1 MSPEELNRLRADGAL
16 LRSIIGRRVK
26 LRKAGHQ
33 WKGCCPFHN
42 ENTASFIVYS
52 DAVAHYHCFG
62 CSAHGT
68 VFDFVMAT
76 EHVDFTEAARRAA
89 AEAGMAESNT
99 RKSSNGEQEGDIWE
113 PMVPPPAGA
122 PKPDATQ
129 LRCDMLHEYCS
140 VDDQILY
147 YIRRVE
153 AKDGKPKQFY
163 PLTYGVLNGRTG
175 WHSRAPSEPRAL
187 YGLNR
192 LSHAPPDATVIL
204 CEGEKAADAAQRM
217 FPNIVVMTW
226 PGGAKADCKADFNVI
241 ANYSVILWPDA
252 DEPGRAVMSRIAQRL
267 SHVQILD
274 TTDLPDGFDAAD
286 LEHDD
291 VDDADAW
298 LTARL
303 HRPDRTV
310 DHQLPEIG
318 AANGA
323 SPLSGDGDIADGDVG
338 DRLADNSQVG
348 GDQGGGHQAGDNGA
362 RGELPVD
369 DEQSDGC
376 RSEQQARA
384 PSEQLREDTTIDVLV
399 EIAMLGP
406 NLTLTKLIR
415 MFNRKYAVAN
425 EGGKA
430 VVIWAIHDP
439 LLKRDRHE
447 RASFVDFERFY
458 QNHKLSV
465 IVKNGKTKTLVTKSF
480 GTWWLDNPRRRQ
492 YLGGVVFDPAY
503 RTSPGTLNLW
513 RGWTVTPKPGD
524 WSLMRDHIKHVI
536 CGGRIEIYNYVIR
549 WLAHMVQ
556 KPHLAAEG
564 AIVLRGLKGTGK
576 GMLGKW
582 LLRLCGQHGL
592 HIVNASHLTG
602 RFSGHLRDAIFI
614 FADEAFFAGDKQ
626 HEGVLKAIITEG
638 SLLIEAKYRTPVMA
652 ANMLHLLLA
661 SNSTWVIPASHDERR
676 YLMLDVAADKKGD
689 TTYFG
694 RLDRQME
701 HGGLAAMLHNLLSM
715 DLGDFHPRAVP
726 GTAELSEQK
735 IHSLDSLHR
744 WWLAVLDRGFVWRSR
759 YGHEDFLT
767 WGTFVSTELLN
778 QSYRQWCNDNRVSY
792 PEHREALG
800 KFMAKFYRP
809 TRPNGAYPVFE
820 AESVEREHPEPV
832 VKMNR
837 PRGFLVDDLDTA
849 RCAFSTVLG
858 FPAGTFAWDHATDE
872 GGTGQFARGP

>member
-1 MSPEELNRLRADGAL
+1 MSPEELNQLRSDGAL
-16 LRSIIGRRVK
+16 LCSIIGRRVK

-52 DAVAHYHCFG
+52 DATAHYHCFG
-62 CSAHGT
+62 CGAHGS

-76 EHVDFTEAARRAA
+76 ERVDFAEAARRVA

-99 RKSSNGEQEGDIWE
+99 KKSGNGEQEGDIWE
-113 PMVPPPAGA
+113 PMVPPPTGA
-122 PKPDATQ
+122 PKPDDAQ
-129 LRCDMLHEYCS
+129 LHCDMLHEYCGA
-140 VDDQILY
+140 DDQILY
-147 YIRRVE
+147 YIRRIE

-175 WHSRAPSEPRAL
+175 WHSKAPSEPRLL

-192 LSHAPPDATVIL
+192 LSHAPLEATILL

-217 FPNIVVMTW
+217 FPDMVAMTW
-226 PGGAKADCKADFNVI
+226 PGGAQADGKVDLSVI
-241 ANYSVILWPDA
+241 RDRFVILWPDA
-252 DEPGRAVMSRIAQRL
+252 DPGGRDAMSRIAQRL
-267 SHVQILD
+267 PHVQIID

-291 VDDADAW
+291 VDDAGEW
-298 LTARL
+298 FRARL
-303 HRPDRTV
+303 QQPDV
-310 DHQLPEIG
+310 SLPGDEG
-318 AANGA
+318 AAD
-323 SPLSGDGDIADGDVG
+323 DGDNS
-338 DRLADNSQVG
+338 DRL
-348 GDQGGGHQAGDNGA
+348 GGGA
-362 RGELPVD
+362 RNKESLD
-369 DEQSDGC
+369 DTS
-376 RSEQQARA
+376 
-384 PSEQLREDTTIDVLV
+384 IDVLA
-399 EIAMLGP
+399 EIDMLGSD
-406 NLTLTKLIR
+406 LTLKKLVQI
-415 MFNRKYAVAN
+415 FNRKYAVAN

-430 VVIWAIHDP
+430 VVIWAVHDP

-447 RASFVDFERFY
+447 RASFLDFERFF
-458 QNHKLSV
+458 QNH
-465 IVKNGKTKTLVTKSF
+465 TLKVGGGIKSF
-480 GTWWLDNPRRRQ
+480 AELWLDDPKRRQ
-492 YLGGVVFDPAY
+492 YLGGVVFDPAG
-503 RTSPGTLNLW
+503 RAKADTLNLW
-513 RGWTVTPKPGD
+513 RGWAVTPKPGD
-524 WSLMRDHIKHVI
+524 WSLMRDHIKNII

-556 KPHLAAEG
+556 KPHLAAEV

-614 FADEAFFAGDKQ
+614 FA
-626 HEGVLKAIITEG
+626 
-638 SLLIEAKYRTPVMA
+638 
-652 ANMLHLLLA
+652 
-661 SNSTWVIPASHDERR
+661 
-676 YLMLDVAADKKGD
+676 
-689 TTYFG
+689 
-694 RLDRQME
+694 
-701 HGGLAAMLHNLLSM
+701 
-715 DLGDFHPRAVP
+715 VP

-759 YGHEDFLT
+759 YGHKDFLT

-809 TRPNGAYPVFE
+809 TRPNGAYPIFE
-820 AESVEREHPEPV
+820 AESVDREHPEPV
-832 VKMNR
+832 VKMGR

-849 RCAFSTVLG
+849 RCTFSKVLG
-858 FPAGTFAWDHATDE
+858 FPAGTFAWDHAADE
-872 GGTGQFARGP
+872 GGTGQFARKP